1 MNNHRHAQPLLSRV
15 KNIKNKGFTT
25 IDMLAHVFVIVI
37 LIMAL
42 PIFLTPSPLGSGIG
56 SPSRPI
62 LLLR

>member
-1 MNNHRHAQPLLSRV
+1 MNNRRNAQHLLSRV

-25 IDMLAHVFVIVI
+25 IDMLAHIFVIVI
-37 LIMAL
+37 LIMAF
-42 PIFLTPSPLGSGIG
+42 PIFLNPSPLGSGVG